1 LVVSKNKI
9 IKKTPAKKV
18 TKKTPA
24 KKVTKKTPAK
34 KVTKKTPAKKLTKKT
49 PAKKVTK
56 KTPAK
61 KVTKKTPAKKV
72 TKKTP
77 AKKVTKKTP
86 AKKVTKKTPAKKV
99 TKSQRTKIICIS
111 HKEDCDG
118 ISSAALIRQAFGG
131 DSMLVDYPGQMEALN
146 QVVLDE
152 KLKSLFICDLGLSK
166 KTQDEF
172 IDIMSRLRK
181 NKVSITYIDHH
192 DIDPTVVT
200 ALEKLKVN
208 VIHDINECTTVQV
221 YTAYKSKLNDHASFV
236 ATCAA
241 ITDYMEDRPLGS
253 KLLQIYDRQFA
264 LISATVMTYNIV
276 GHQREPDYLQ
286 YLVEELADSKFP
298 HDIPN
303 TFEFAQIQVEKLSQI
318 IAKVKKGMKTMT
330 NLGHMEILDSGA
342 SGAVNFVM
350 GLSGKDVGVAYKE
363 RIDHGIYAVSVRGSK
378 NCKVHLGKI
387 VNLLATSLGGSGGGH
402 DKACGAVVPK
412 PKIKKFITELNKK
425 IK

>member
-1 LVVSKNKI
+1 M
-9 IKKTPAKKV
+9 AV
-18 TKKTPA
+18 TKKVAA
-24 KKVTKKTPAK
+24 KKTTKKVAAKKTTKKVAAKKTVTKTSAK
-34 KVTKKTPAKKLTKKT
+34 KTTKKVAAKKT
-49 PAKKVTK
+49 
-56 KTPAK
+56 
-61 KVTKKTPAKKV
+61 
-72 TKKTP
+72 
-77 AKKVTKKTP
+77 
-86 AKKVTKKTPAKKV
+86 V
-99 TKSQRTKIICIS
+99 TKSKRTKVICIS

-131 DSMLVDYPGQMEALN
+131 DAILVDYPGQMEALN

-172 IDIMSRLRK
+172 IDLMARLRK
-181 NKVSITYIDHH
+181 NKVAITYIDHH

-200 ALEKLKVN
+200 ALEKLKVK

-221 YTAYKSKLNDHASFV
+221 YNAYKSKLNDHASFV

-303 TFEFAQIQVEKLSQI
+303 TYEFAQIQVEKLSQM

-330 NLGHMEILDSGA
+330 NLGYMEILDSGA

-363 RIDHGIYAVSVRGSK
+363 RVDHGIYAVSVRGSK